1 MSTPPNGG
9 TQLGDF
15 YLLSGILDRTRAQFN
30 AEIVSIVKQKVS
42 EHLAE
47 SELNEK
53 IRLEVER
60 RVAKELQ
67 AVPQIVADLLP
78 LQVEH
83 AVALYLQARI
93 EKAKIEQ
100 HNLVIRSM
108 AKLKPE
114 AKRKRK

>member
-47 SELNEK
+47 SEINEK

-60 RVAKELQ
+60 RIAKELQ

-83 AVALYLQARI
+83 AVARWLEAHHAKVRI
-93 EKAKIEQ
+93 
-100 HNLVIRSM
+100 V
-108 AKLKPE
+108 
-114 AKRKRK
+114 KRKRKL